1 MRYNIF
7 NSIHK
12 ALKAISYQTAL
23 DIQHTNFV
31 DNDATKNIIDKLT
44 QTLALLDLHIEHEGG
59 YIHPLVEKYN
69 IDIDRR
75 FREQHIESKFL
86 AQRVRLAVDDL
97 KYAANQ
103 ENQIKRGK
111 AVSEAFETVLAFNL
125 TLFNK
130 EEQVMNEI
138 LWTNYRDEEIIDVE
152 QQIIASVPQD
162 ILEFEARWMFR
173 SLNNFEI
180 REWLQGV
187 KHSAPDYLFQSL
199 IAMAEMELP
208 ARRFE
213 ELLHSLSL
221 AGANAY

>member
-12 ALKAISYQTAL
+12 ALRAISYDTAL
-23 DIQHTNFV
+23 DIQQTNFL
-31 DNDATKNIIDKLT
+31 DEPETKSAIENLD

-86 AQRVRLAVDDL
+86 AQRVRSAVDDL
-97 KYAANQ
+97 KYATNQ
-103 ENQIKRGK
+103 ENRIKIGK
-111 AVSEAFETVLAFNL
+111 SVSEAFETVLAFNL

-130 EEQVMNEI
+130 EEHIMNEI
-138 LWTNYRDEEIIDVE
+138 LWNNYRDVEIMAVE

-162 ILEFEARWMFR
+162 ILEFETRWIFR

-180 REWLQGV
+180 REWLLGV
-187 KHSAPDYLFQSL
+187 RHSAPDYLFQSL
-199 IAMAEMELP
+199 IAIAEQELP
-208 ARRFE
+208 ALRFE
-213 ELLHSLSL
+213 KLLYSLSL
-221 AGANAY
+221 TGSNAY